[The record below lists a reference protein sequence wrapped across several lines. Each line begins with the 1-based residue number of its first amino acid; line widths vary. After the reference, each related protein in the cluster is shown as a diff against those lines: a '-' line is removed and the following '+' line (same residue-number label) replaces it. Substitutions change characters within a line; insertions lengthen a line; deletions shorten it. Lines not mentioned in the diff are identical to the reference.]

1 MMFTV
6 DMIIFLQRYIPQM
19 KTLISLDI
27 MENIYKLIIKMDTV
41 PFMISIK
48 KSSALLKQKD

>member
-1 MMFTV
+1 
-6 DMIIFLQRYIPQM
+6 M

-27 MENIYKLIIKMDTV
+27 KGNIYKLIIKMDTV
-41 PFMISIK
+41 PFMISMK